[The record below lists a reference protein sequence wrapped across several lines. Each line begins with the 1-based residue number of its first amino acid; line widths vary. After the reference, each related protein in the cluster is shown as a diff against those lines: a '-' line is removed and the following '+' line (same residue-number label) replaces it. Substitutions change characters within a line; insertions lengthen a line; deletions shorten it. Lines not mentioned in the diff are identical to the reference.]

1 MQLVAH
7 LRSAPDLARL
17 WSGAV
22 APHLGLFALACLGL
36 RRRDLPVFLAFVVPH
51 AAFVVLVFA
60 DPNQGGYLM
69 PVVWLLAA
77 PAARALATRRGVAWL
92 ALLLLVLQVHAARAL
107 TATPGQDS
115 IREVR
120 AARTAAAA
128 IGLPGGGL
136 VLSADL
142 TLQTIEG
149 ELPGLHELNLWRDL
163 AASAARE
170 EPSGAFAQRVL
181 DLLPALAER
190 HGALAIDL
198 SFESQLAPH
207 PAARERMDAL
217 VRRVSE
223 SRPTHPVERDGVRL
237 LVVGL

>member
-1 MQLVAH
+1 
-7 LRSAPDLARL
+7 
-17 WSGAV
+17 
-22 APHLGLFALACLGL
+22 
-36 RRRDLPVFLAFVVPH
+36 
-51 AAFVVLVFA
+51 
-60 DPNQGGYLM
+60 
-69 PVVWLLAA
+69 
-77 PAARALATRRGVAWL
+77 
-92 ALLLLVLQVHAARAL
+92 VHAARAL